1 VIRTPRTDPAT
12 PLRSLAMVALV
23 MLFGAG
29 CGSENAAPVELSG
42 TSEAEPVTPQ
52 LAVTYVGIPF
62 GPFQLWDMN
71 TLKWG
76 PKPFT
81 GSQNFINADT
91 VILQINAARSKGQRL
106 ILALAGG
113 HYSRYVTAG
122 QFDMTKWKKVI
133 NTYNKSSIK
142 TAIAAGVADGTV
154 IGTMLINEPETKI
167 WGTVLTKA
175 TIDQMATYVK
185 TIFPTLP
192 AGVNHG
198 STGYRWRTTERYTKV
213 DYAIYQYV
221 HWVTKGNIALWR
233 DGVLAR
239 AALDGVTPGFSIN
252 ILNGGVQD
260 KGDGVYDCIGT
271 GMGGLG
277 TRYPLCSMTSDQV
290 RTWGKTLAPLGC
302 VMLLWEF
309 DKAYISKAANLSAFT
324 EIATLAASKP
334 KRSCKRV

>member
-1 VIRTPRTDPAT
+1 VIRTVGADPST
-12 PLRSLAMVALV
+12 PLRTLALAALV
-23 MLFGAG
+23 MFFGAG
-29 CGSENAAPVELSG
+29 CGSDNAAPGDPTG
-42 TSEAEPVTPQ
+42 TSEAEPASAQ

-62 GPFQLWDMN
+62 GPFHLWDMN

-91 VILQINAARSKGQRL
+91 IVLQINAARNKGQRL

-113 HYSRYVTAG
+113 HYTRYVTAG
-122 QFDMTKWKKVI
+122 QFDMTKWKNVI
-133 NTYNKSSIK
+133 NTYNKPSIK
-142 TAIAAGVADGTV
+142 TAVAAAVTDGTV

-167 WGTVLTKA
+167 WGTLMTKPK
-175 TIDQMATYVK
+175 IDQMAAYVK

-192 AGVNHG
+192 VGVNHG
-198 STGYRWRTTERYTKV
+198 STGYKWRTTERYTKV
-213 DYAIYQYV
+213 DYAVYQYV
-221 HWVTKGNIALWR
+221 HWITKGNIALWR
-233 DGVLAR
+233 DGALAQ
-239 AALDGVTPGFSIN
+239 AKLDGVTPAFSIN

-260 KGDGVYDCIGT
+260 KGDGSYDCIGT

-277 TRYPLCSMTSDQV
+277 TRYPLCSMTPDQV

-302 VMLLWEF
+302 AMLMWEF
-309 DKAYISKAANLSAFT
+309 DKSYISKAANLSAFT